1 MRRGG
6 TLARALR
13 LAAAHRVEYL
23 AEALGLGLFMISACV
38 VATAIWHP
46 ASPLHPALPDE
57 FARRALMG
65 LAMGL
70 TLVGLVHSPWGRRSG
85 AHLNPSVSLA
95 FWWLGRAR
103 GGDVAGYALAQLAG
117 AVAGVAASGLLLGQA
132 LAHPSVNYVATRPG
146 PAGAGVAFAAEFAI
160 AFGLLGVILRTADR
174 PRLAPWTGAI
184 AGLLLALAIL
194 FESPL
199 SGTSMNPARTFGSAL
214 AARDWSGFWIYLAAP
229 PLAMLLAAELY
240 RVELA
245 LRRRAPTGCAKLDHA
260 ANVRCVFCEWRHR
273 GPEPAARGTP
283 GTSRDATALGDG
295 SGSS

>member
-1 MRRGG
+1 MHAGGPFARG
-6 TLARALR
+6 LR

-23 AEALGLGLFMISACV
+23 AEALGLGLFMISACAF
-38 VATAIWHP
+38 ATLIWHP
-46 ASPLHPALPDE
+46 ASPLHPALPNE

-85 AHLNPSVSLA
+85 AHLNPAVSLA

-103 GGDVAGYALAQLAG
+103 GSDVVGYALAHFAG
-117 AVAGVAASGLLLGQA
+117 AVAGVALSALMLGPA
-132 LAHPSVNYVATRPG
+132 VGHPAVDFVATRPG
-146 PAGAGVAFAAEFAI
+146 PAGVATAFAAEFAI
-160 AFGLLGVILRTADR
+160 AFLLLSVILRSADR

-184 AGLLLALAIL
+184 AGALLALAIL

-199 SGTSMNPARTFGSAL
+199 SGTSMNPARTFGSAV

-245 LRRRAPTGCAKLDHA
+245 LRGRAPRGCAKLDHA
-260 ANVRCVFCEWRHR
+260 ANVRCVFCEWQHR
-273 GPEPAARGTP
+273 GPAPAARVTP
-283 GTSRDATALGDG
+283 GTSHDVTALEDG